1 LVSRPHLPE
10 EGPIEDDPAPVS
22 SEAPEAGKHHDGDE
36 AEGSLEERGSTTSP
50 PPHANSEEGGLEKK
64 RKCTDD
70 LTSSSTSI
78 PKNASKEPAAAR
90 EAELQIFEML
100 DS

>member
-10 EGPIEDDPAPVS
+10 EGPIEADPAPAS
-22 SEAPEAGKHHDGDE
+22 SEAPEDGEHQDGDE
-36 AEGSLEERGSTTSP
+36 AKGSLEESGSTTSP
-50 PPHANSEEGGLEKK
+50 PPTNSEERGLEKK
-64 RKCTDD
+64 RKRIED

-78 PKNASKEPAAAR
+78 PKNASEEPAAAR
-90 EAELQIFEML
+90 EAELQMFELL

>member
-10 EGPIEDDPAPVS
+10 EGPIKAYPAPVS
-22 SEAPEAGKHHDGDE
+22 SEAAEAGEHQDGDE
-36 AEGSLEERGSTTSP
+36 AEGSLEDSDSTTSP
-50 PPHANSEEGGLEKK
+50 PPANSEEGGLEKK
-64 RKCTDD
+64 RKHTNG

-90 EAELQIFEML
+90 EAELQMFELL

>member
-10 EGPIEDDPAPVS
+10 EGPIEADPALVS
-22 SEAPEAGKHHDGDE
+22 SEAPEVGEHQDGDE
-36 AEGSLEERGSTTSP
+36 AEGSLEESDSTTSP
-50 PPHANSEEGGLEKK
+50 PPANSEEGGLEKK
-64 RKCTDD
+64 RKLTND

-90 EAELQIFEML
+90 EAELQMFELL